1 MIGSG
6 LFFNNEMPNECLL
19 SKVGM
24 HHDKTKNNR
33 RWARMSQRRQDRALK
48 AQQPKP
54 NKPTKGFK

>member
-1 MIGSG
+1 MSG
-6 LFFNNEMPNECLL
+6 IFLNTSTNLELL

-24 HHDKTKNNR
+24 HHDKIKNTR
-33 RWARMSQRRQDRALK
+33 RRSRISKRRQERALK